1 MTESQPWATSRLCR
15 GVPKNAD
22 ANSLFSTG
30 SSGRGASR
38 GSISVNELPS
48 ASVIRIGIFS
58 MNALATA
65 LSPSPYDTVV

>member
-1 MTESQPWATSRLCR
+1 MSEASRLCSA
-15 GVPKNAD
+15 VPKKAD

-38 GSISVNELPS
+38 GSISVKGLPA
-48 ASVIRIGIFS
+48 ASVSRIGTLS

-65 LSPSPYDTVV
+65 LSPSPYETVV